1 MSVWTRLD
9 PQWVHPE
16 PSRADLRSK
25 VGTKPET
32 MINLISSVRFRRDH
46 QWTTAHLSDFVD
58 GDLSARGRSRLQRH
72 VDKCP
77 DCYRALVTLQR
88 MLDRLHRLPPP
99 HAVAPDIAAAVRRRL
114 REQPED

>member
-1 MSVWTRLD
+1 
-9 PQWVHPE
+9 
-16 PSRADLRSK
+16 
-25 VGTKPET
+25 
-32 MINLISSVRFRRDH
+32 MINLIINARFRRDH
-46 QWTTAHLSDFVD
+46 QWTPARLSDFVD

-88 MLDRLHRLPPP
+88 MLDRLHRLSPP
-99 HAVAPDIAAAVRRRL
+99 HAVETPDIASAVRRRL